1 MKELRVGDARPGMVL
16 AKPVLDRM
24 GRILLQRGE
33 ELTQPI
39 IDRLDAWGIA
49 TLGIET
55 TEAKEGGSAH
65 DPLSESQI
73 LAAIE
78 SRLDHQFE
86 RHGDLRRMK
95 ALKESAKRALLK
107 RNPKK

>member
-1 MKELRVGDARPGMVL
+1 MKELRVGEAKPGMVL

-39 IDRLDAWGIA
+39 IDRLQNWGVPV
-49 TLGIET
+49 LSIET
-55 TEAKEGGSAH
+55 VDPKEGASSR

-73 LAAIE
+73 MAAIE
-78 SRLDHQFE
+78 TRLDHQFE
-86 RHGDLRRMK
+86 RHSGQTRMQ
-95 ALKESAKRALLK
+95 ALKDAAKRALLK
-107 RNPKK
+107 RNSQK